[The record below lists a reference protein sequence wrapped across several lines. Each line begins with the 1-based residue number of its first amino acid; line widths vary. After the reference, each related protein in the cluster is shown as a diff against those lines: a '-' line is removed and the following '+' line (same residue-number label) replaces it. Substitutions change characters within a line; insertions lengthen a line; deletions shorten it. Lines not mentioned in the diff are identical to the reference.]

1 MRINTMALV
10 TKVEAKKTKDNS
22 DYILLS
28 ILDLS
33 SGDNFQITSKEL
45 EHMKLSPMTKY
56 NVTLNLSSSKYGL
69 KLDLEEVGEGLGS
82 I

>member
-45 EHMKLSPMTKY
+45 EHMKLNPMTKY